1 MEPLSSIFI
10 VGCGDIGRRVAV
22 LAREKGCEIKALSRS
37 PEKIELLNRSGIR
50 TFSGDLDS
58 TSTLIDLPIAGSTL
72 FYFAPPP
79 GGGVVDPRMGNF
91 CNAVQPG
98 REPEKVIYLSTTG
111 VYGDCGD
118 MPVTEE
124 TTPNPQTTRARRRLN
139 AEAVISSWG
148 RERGVP
154 VVILRV
160 TGIYGPGR
168 LPRQHL
174 MSGIPLLS
182 EGEAPITNRIHAD
195 DLARVCLAAA
205 EKGENG
211 DIYNVSDGEHSTMT
225 HYFNAVAD
233 LLGISRPVQ
242 ICRDEAAKTMPPLLY
257 SYFCEN
263 RRIDNRRMLEK
274 LGIRLLFPTL
284 AEGLKSCLPQ
294 EWVPPSAISEK

>member
-1 MEPLSSIFI
+1 MEPPNSIFI
-10 VGCGDIGRRVAV
+10 IGCGDIGRRVSA
-22 LAREKGCEIKALSRS
+22 LAHEKGCDITALSRS
-37 PEKIELLNRSGIR
+37 PEKIEFLHRLGIR
-50 TFSGDLDS
+50 TFPGDLDS

-79 GGGVVDPRMGNF
+79 GGGIVDSRMRNF
-91 CNAVQPG
+91 CDAVQPG
-98 REPEKVIYLSTTG
+98 REPEKIIYLSTTG

-118 MPVTEE
+118 MLVTEK
-124 TTPNPQTTRARRRLN
+124 TPPNPQTTRARRRLN
-139 AEAVISSWG
+139 AETVISSWG

-154 VVILRV
+154 VVLLRV

-168 LPRQHL
+168 LPQQHL
-174 MSGIPLLS
+174 MSGIPLLN
-182 EGEAPITNRIHAD
+182 EGEAPTTNRIHAD

-211 DIYNVSDGEHSTMT
+211 DIFNVSDGEHSTMT

-233 LLGISRPVQ
+233 LLLIPRPLQISRE
-242 ICRDEAAKTMPPLLY
+242 EAAQTMPPLLY
-257 SYFCEN
+257 SYFSES
-263 RRIDNRRMLEK
+263 RRIDNLRMLEK

-294 EWVPPSAISEK
+294 G